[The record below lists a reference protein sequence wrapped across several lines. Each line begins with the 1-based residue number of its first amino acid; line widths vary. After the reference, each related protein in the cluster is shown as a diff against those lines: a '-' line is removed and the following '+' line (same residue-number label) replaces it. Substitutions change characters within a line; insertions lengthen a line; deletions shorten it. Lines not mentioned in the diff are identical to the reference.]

1 LLIKIEEHLQY
12 EILGTTRDD
21 AAGEAFDKV
30 ARLLGL
36 PYPGGPQIARV
47 AEAGDAS
54 AYKFTRP
61 MLHSGDLDFSFSG
74 LKTETLYTVRDMD
87 ETTVVREQ
95 ANLAASFQQT
105 VVEALIAKT
114 VKAVEQYAPRTVVLA
129 GGVAANEQ
137 LRAQLTV
144 ALSDRD
150 THLRVAP
157 LELCGDNAVMIGQ
170 VGAIAFEA
178 GRTTD
183 WQTIDAMARM
193 PIDGWV

>member
-1 LLIKIEEHLQY
+1 
-12 EILGTTRDD
+12 
-21 AAGEAFDKV
+21 
-30 ARLLGL
+30 
-36 PYPGGPQIARV
+36 
-47 AEAGDAS
+47 
-54 AYKFTRP
+54 